1 MHSILK
7 EKKLMVVDGLLA
19 SLSHHNRNNL
29 EDSLNAKTILIEL
42 VEVERTFELFML
54 NKAEKVGTI
63 IELATDCSNSFNQ
76 HHLLQIIQAI
86 SSQLKSVHE

>member
-1 MHSILK
+1 
-7 EKKLMVVDGLLA
+7 MVVDGLLA

-29 EDSLNAKTILIEL
+29 EDSLNATTILIEL

-86 SSQLKSVHE
+86 SNQLKSVHE